1 MSADAQPD
9 ELRER
14 QAVVR
19 SLALVAGLALLL
31 AAGSLA
37 VSLVDD
43 GEERIE
49 SMRRC
54 LERERGFDV
63 SEPPTGDPSLAADG
77 GAYRSSV
84 DGNVVTFAI
93 AGSQRAAA
101 RLVASSH
108 RALEAPPAPFQLER
122 RGDVVLRWD
131 RPPSPAQRQALYDCT
146 Y

>member
-1 MSADAQPD
+1 MSGAAQPD

-14 QAVVR
+14 QTVVR
-19 SLALVAGLALLL
+19 ALAIVAGVAFVLAG
-31 AAGSLA
+31 GSLA
-37 VSLVDD
+37 VSLADD

-49 SMRRC
+49 AMRRC

-63 SEPPTGDPSLAADG
+63 WEPPTGDPSLAADG

-84 DGNVVTFAI
+84 GGNVVTFAI
-93 AGSQRAAA
+93 AGSEPAAE
-101 RLVASSH
+101 RLLASSH
-108 RALEAPPAPFQLER
+108 RALPAPPAPFQLER

-131 RPPSPAQRQALYDCT
+131 RAPSPTQRQALYDCT